1 MALVAGTLGLMC
13 RSFISIIV
21 PLLENG
27 HNLWNSPKCRSF
39 ISIIV
44 PKTQQDVFEYIKKVS
59 ILYKD
64 HSSQKSQYEQIRGY
78 FKVSILYKYHSSQ
91 GHEPLIVQIKLRCR
105 SFISIIVPT
114 NENIK
119 ALALV
124 DGVDPL

>member
-44 PKTQQDVFEYIKKVS
+44 PERTLEEIFAARS
-59 ILYKD
+59 
-64 HSSQKSQYEQIRGY
+64 
-78 FKVSILYKYHSSQ
+78 VSILYKYHSSLTAI
-91 GHEPLIVQIKLRCR
+91 GKLWISTKIV
-105 SFISIIVPT
+105 SILYKYHSSHSLNT
-114 NENIK
+114 NKVEGAQVSILYK
-119 ALALV
+119 YHSSRTLCPYGRV
-124 DGVDPL
+124 FC